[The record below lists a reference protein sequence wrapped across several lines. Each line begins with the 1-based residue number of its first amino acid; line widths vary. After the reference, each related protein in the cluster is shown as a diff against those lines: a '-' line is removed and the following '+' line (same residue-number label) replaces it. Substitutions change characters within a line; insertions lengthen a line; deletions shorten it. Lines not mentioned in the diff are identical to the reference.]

1 MEKMDTLDNI
11 VAQVQGLSGSPE
23 DLAHLA
29 GLLKQCDDTISGKAS
44 ARLLAALSLLDPVL
58 HSLGYLVF
66 LEAQSSETMSKDQVE
81 NFLNTAVHFIN
92 VCSKEQIRLAP
103 EKFTIL
109 CKRVKESALQLHS
122 PMRAVSPLHTAIVK
136 LQPSP
141 QYLTALHAEF
151 FLVCLLAKC
160 YNAALSILDEQI
172 FEIDPKKCVLTPK
185 DFLLYCYYGGM
196 LYIGLKQ
203 FGKALECFHHAITA
217 PAIVLSAIV
226 VESYKKFILVAL
238 IHSGQVPAFPKYTPS
253 VTQRYLKTC
262 TQDYLELANCFGTR
276 NIADLQRCVGSHE
289 ESFRKDSNLGLVK
302 QVVSSLYKRNIQRLT
317 QTFVTLSLEDIA
329 STVQLASPKEA
340 ELYILRMIQE
350 GEIFATI
357 NQKDGMVCFLEDPEQ
372 YKTRDITQRLDSRIR
387 QIMSLEQ
394 KVTSMDEQISCDQ
407 AYLSRVGRERSRYD
421 LEDYDLVPQ
430 KIFQTS

>member
-1 MEKMDTLDNI
+1 MEKMDSLDNI
-11 VAQVQGLSGSPE
+11 VAQVQGLSGTPE

-29 GLLKQCDDTISGKAS
+29 SVLKQCDDSISTKAS
-44 ARLLAALSLLDPVL
+44 SRLLAALSLLDPAL

-66 LEAQSSETMSKDQVE
+66 LEAQSSDSMPKEDSE
-81 NFLNTAVHFIN
+81 NFLSTAIHFIN
-92 VCSKEQIRLAP
+92 VCAKDQIRFAP
-103 EKFTIL
+103 EKFTTL
-109 CKRVKESALQLHS
+109 CKRVKDSALQLHS
-122 PMRAVSPLHTAIVK
+122 PMRAVNPMHTAIIK

-141 QYLTALHAEF
+141 QYLTALHADF
-151 FLVCLLAKC
+151 FLVCVLAKC
-160 YNAALSILDEQI
+160 YNAALDILDEQI
-172 FEIDPKKCVLTPK
+172 FEIDPRKCMLSAK

-217 PAIVLSAIV
+217 PATVLSAIV
-226 VESYKKFILVAL
+226 VESYKKFILVSL
-238 IHSGQVPAFPKYTPS
+238 IHCGQVPAFPKYTPS
-253 VTQRYLKTC
+253 VSQRYLKTC
-262 TQDYLELANCFGTR
+262 TKDYLELANCFSSR
-276 NIADLQRCVGSHE
+276 NIGDLQRCVESNE
-289 ESFRKDSNLGLVK
+289 EAFRKDSNLGLVK

-329 STVQLASPKEA
+329 TTVQLASPKEA
-340 ELYILRMIQE
+340 ELYVLRMIQE

-357 NQKDGMVCFLEDPEQ
+357 NQKDGMVCFHEDPEQ
-372 YKTRDITQRLDSRIR
+372 YKTRDITQRLDSKIR

-394 KVTSMDEQISCDQ
+394 KVICMDEQISCDQ

-430 KIFQTS
+430 KMFQSS

>member
-1 MEKMDTLDNI
+1 MDSLDNI

-23 DLAHLA
+23 DLSHLLS
-29 GLLKQCDDTISGKAS
+29 LLRQCDDSISGKPP
-44 ARLLAALSLLDPVL
+44 ARLYASLSLLDPAL
-58 HSLGYLVF
+58 HSLGYLVL
-66 LEAQSSETMSKDQVE
+66 LEAQSSGSISKEQADG
-81 NFLNTAVHFIN
+81 FLSTTIHFIN
-92 VCSKEQIRLAP
+92 VCSKDQIRLAP
-103 EKFTIL
+103 EKFTAL
-109 CKRVKESALQLHS
+109 CRRIKDSALQLHS
-122 PMRAVSPLHTAIVK
+122 PMRAVLPLQTAIIK

-141 QYLTALHAEF
+141 QYLTALHADF

-160 YNAALSILDEQI
+160 YKSALSILEEQI
-172 FEIDPKKCVLTPK
+172 YDIDPKKCILVSK

-217 PAIVLSAIV
+217 PATVLSAIV
-226 VESYKKFILVAL
+226 VESYKKYILVAL
-238 IHSGQVPAFPKYTPS
+238 IHNGQVPPFPKYTPS
-253 VTQRYLKTC
+253 VAQRYLKTC
-262 TQDYLELANCFGTR
+262 TQDYLELANCFSSR
-276 NIADLQRCVGSHE
+276 NIGDLQRCVGSHE
-289 ESFRKDSNLGLVK
+289 EAFKKDSNLGLVK

-340 ELYILRMIQE
+340 ELHILRMIQE

-357 NQKDGMVCFLEDPEQ
+357 NQKDGMVCFHEDPEQ
-372 YKTRDITQRLDSRIR
+372 YKTREITHRLDLKIR

>member
-1 MEKMDTLDNI
+1 MDSLDN
-11 VAQVQGLSGSPE
+11 VLAQVQGLSSSPE
-23 DLAHLA
+23 DLTHLLS
-29 GLLKQCDDTISGKAS
+29 LLKQCEESIAAKPP
-44 ARLLAALSLLDPVL
+44 ARLLAALSFLDPAL
-58 HSLGYLVF
+58 HSLGYLYI
-66 LEAQSSETMSKDQVE
+66 LEAQSSGSMSKDQAE
-81 NFLNTAVHFIN
+81 SFLATITHFVN
-92 VCSKEQIRLAP
+92 VCSKDQIRLAP

-109 CKRVKESALQLHS
+109 CRRIKDTALQLHS
-122 PMRAVSPLHTAIVK
+122 SMRVVLPLQTAIIK

-141 QYLTALHAEF
+141 QYLTALHADF

-160 YNAALSILDEQI
+160 YKSALTILDEQI
-172 FEIDPKKCVLTPK
+172 FDIDPKKCLLSSR

-203 FGKALECFHHAITA
+203 FGRALECFHHAITA
-217 PAIVLSAIV
+217 PANVLSAIV
-226 VESYKKFILVAL
+226 VESYKKYVLVAL
-238 IHSGQVPAFPKYTPS
+238 IHIGQVPAFPKYTPS
-253 VTQRYLKTC
+253 VSQRYLKTC
-262 TQDYLELANCFGTR
+262 TQDYLELANCFSSR
-276 NIADLQRCVGSHE
+276 NIGDLQHCVGSHE
-289 ESFRKDSNLGLVK
+289 DSFRKDSNLGLVK

-317 QTFVTLSLEDIA
+317 QTYVTLSLEDIA
-329 STVQLASPKEA
+329 STVQLASSKEA

-357 NQKDGMVCFLEDPEQ
+357 NQKDGMVCFHEDPEQ
-372 YKTRDITQRLDSRIR
+372 YKTREIAHKMDLQLR

-430 KIFQTS
+430 KMF